1 MIESWKV
8 DSNELMK
15 KMNVTE
21 KGLSDE
27 QVLQIREKVG
37 ENLLEEAKKKS
48 VLQVFLSQFCDLL
61 VIILII
67 AAVISAFS
75 ENPHAE
81 MWCRRCRR
89 LQNTLCS
96 GSPPDGRSPRESV
109 FGW

>member
-37 ENLLEEAKKKS
+37 ENLLEEAKKKGIS
-48 VLQVFLSQFCDLL
+48 KNAL
-61 VIILII
+61 ILIVLNDWI
-67 AAVISAFS
+67 QEQEKEHVL
-75 ENPHAE
+75 E
-81 MWCRRCRR
+81 
-89 LQNTLCS
+89 
-96 GSPPDGRSPRESV
+96 
-109 FGW
+109 

>member
-1 MIESWKV
+1 MKNGGAKMIESWKV

-48 VLQVFLSQFCDLL
+48 VLQVFLSQFCVYLL
-61 VIILII
+61 L
-67 AAVISAFS
+67 FLLLRQLYL
-75 ENPHAE
+75 HF
-81 MWCRRCRR
+81 
-89 LQNTLCS
+89 LKTLK
-96 GSPPDGRSPRESV
+96 V
-109 FGW
+109 QL

>member
-1 MIESWKV
+1 MKNGGAKMIESWKV
-8 DSNELMK
+8 DSNKLMK

-67 AAVISAFS
+67 AAVLLSLPLVLSAAFCVEERWGFLS
-75 ENPHAE
+75 RKHDKCIDEHY
-81 MWCRRCRR
+81 R
-89 LQNTLCS
+89 
-96 GSPPDGRSPRESV
+96 
-109 FGW
+109 